1 MTNIQLNR
9 SPLHDFHL
17 ERGAKMAPFAGY
29 EMPVHYDAGILK
41 EHVHTRVAAGLF
53 DVSHMGQIIVRP
65 RLGRMED
72 VARSLEQLM
81 PADLIGLKEGRQRYT
96 QFTTESGGIQ
106 DDLMIALFPSFF
118 LLVVN
123 AAQKELDEACL
134 KEHSGEILDI
144 EVLSDHAL
152 LALQG
157 PGSEAV
163 LGALAPTT
171 SGMKFMD
178 AGHHKVMGVDCL
190 VSRSGYTG
198 EDGFEIS
205 MPAGKARAIV
215 DRLLEFEEVSPI
227 GLGARDTL
235 RLEAGLC
242 LYGKDIDL
250 TTSPVAAGLEWSI
263 PKCRRSEG
271 VRGGGFPGA
280 ATILAQMQTEVTRR
294 LVGLRPD
301 SRPIRG
307 GARIYEEESSGEPI
321 GIVTSGGFGPSLN
334 APVAIGYVS
343 GSHAATGTRLFGECR
358 NGRHP
363 MTVTSLPFVSHRYKR
378 L

>member
-1 MTNIQLNR
+1 MTNILLNR
-9 SPLHDFHL
+9 SPLHDFHI

-106 DDLMIALFPSFF
+106 DDLMISLFPSFF

-134 KEHSGEILDI
+134 KEHSGEILGI
-144 EVLSDHAL
+144 ELLSDHAL

-157 PGSEAV
+157 PRSEAV

-171 SGMKFMD
+171 
-178 AGHHKVMGVDCL
+178 
-190 VSRSGYTG
+190 
-198 EDGFEIS
+198 
-205 MPAGKARAIV
+205 
-215 DRLLEFEEVSPI
+215 
-227 GLGARDTL
+227 ARDEIHG
-235 RLEAGLC
+235 RRAPQGHGCGLPGHSLW
-242 LYGKDIDL
+242 LY
-250 TTSPVAAGLEWSI
+250 
-263 PKCRRSEG
+263 RR
-271 VRGGGFPGA
+271 
-280 ATILAQMQTEVTRR
+280 RR
-294 LVGLRPD
+294 
-301 SRPIRG
+301 
-307 GARIYEEESSGEPI
+307 
-321 GIVTSGGFGPSLN
+321 F
-334 APVAIGYVS
+334 
-343 GSHAATGTRLFGECR
+343 
-358 NGRHP
+358 
-363 MTVTSLPFVSHRYKR
+363 
-378 L
+378 